1 VGQWRRLRHRDNVK
15 QNSRSAEDF
24 AAELENISEK
34 MTAIMIRKNN
44 VVTNEARIAVK
55 SIYKGKAL
63 AAFVNGLK
71 SSLRLAVVFSLQ
83 ILSRIN

>member
-55 SIYKGKAL
+55 SIYKGQAL

-71 SSLRLAVVFSLQ
+71 SSLRLVVVFSLQ
-83 ILSRIN
+83 I